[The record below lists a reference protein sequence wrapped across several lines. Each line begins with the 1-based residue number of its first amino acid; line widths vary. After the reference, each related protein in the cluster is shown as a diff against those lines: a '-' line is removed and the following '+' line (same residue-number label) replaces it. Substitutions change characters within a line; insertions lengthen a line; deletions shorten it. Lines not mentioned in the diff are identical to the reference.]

1 MRYFNTEGCCKP
13 QIHYMVRLDDR
24 LEQIK
29 RLYVDRG
36 KYVVLN
42 RGRQYGKTTTLM
54 ALAQFLKSEYLV
66 LSMDF
71 QCIGTEEFADASS
84 FVRAFASMAKGALK
98 KAETG
103 NGTKLAEL
111 LEQFAPGSKKRTLR
125 ELFAVFSRICE
136 KADRRVVL
144 IIDEVDSASNNQV
157 FVDFLAQLRVYY
169 LNREERPVFYSVI
182 LAGVYDIKNLKLKIR
197 PDAERQY
204 NSPWNVAAKFSLPM
218 SFSPSQIRAM
228 LAEYEADMQT
238 GMDIEAAAQ
247 YIYQYT
253 AGYPYL
259 VSVVC
264 KYLDEEI
271 PYRTQLEGAAC
282 VWTKNG
288 IAEAVKLL
296 LKENVPLFDSM
307 VKQLDLYENL
317 RSMIQQMLY
326 QGKAIPYSPAEKSIR
341 LGVMFGFLKEENGR
355 VAIANRIFEMF
366 LLNLFLAE
374 ESVRSR
380 AYQYGE
386 RDKNQFLTDG
396 RLNMRLV
403 LEKFVIHFSDIY
415 GRNDDAFIEEN
426 GRRFFLLYLK
436 PIINGVGNYYLEA
449 QTRDAR
455 RTDVIVDYRG
465 EQFIVELKI
474 WHGNEY
480 NQRGERQ
487 LADYLDAYHQKEGY
501 LVSFNF
507 NQKKETG
514 VKEIRIGEKTIIEA
528 VV

>member
-13 QIHYMVRLDDR
+13 QIHYMVRLDNR

-42 RGRQYGKTTTLM
+42 RGRQYGKTTTLI
-54 ALAQFLKSEYLV
+54 ALAQFLKTEYLV
-66 LSMDF
+66 LSLDF
-71 QCIGTEEFADASS
+71 QCIGAEEFAEASS
-84 FVRAFASMAKGALK
+84 FVRAFAAMAESALK
-98 KAETG
+98 KAEAG
-103 NGTKLAEL
+103 NGAHLAGL
-111 LEQFAPGSKKRTLR
+111 LEEFALDSQKRTLR

-136 KADRRVVL
+136 QSDRRVVL

-157 FVDFLAQLRVYY
+157 FVDFLSQLRVYY

-182 LAGVYDIKNLKLKIR
+182 LAGVIR
-197 PDAERQY
+197 PDTERQY

-218 SFSPSQIRAM
+218 SFSPDQIRAM
-228 LAEYEADMQT
+228 LAEYETDLQT
-238 GMDIEAAAQ
+238 GMDIEVAAQ
-247 YIYQYT
+247 YIYEYT

-271 PYRTQLEGAAC
+271 PYEAEFEGMKC
-282 VWTKNG
+282 VWTKSG

-317 RSMIQQMLY
+317 RSMIQQILY
-326 QGKAIPYSPAEKSIR
+326 QGKTIPYSPAEKSIR
-341 LGVMFGFLKEENGR
+341 LGVMFGFLKEENGK

-374 ESVRSR
+374 ESVCSR

-386 RDKNQFLTDG
+386 RIVSGGKRTQVFSAVFKTD
-396 RLNMRLV
+396 
-403 LEKFVIHFSDIY
+403 DQW
-415 GRNDDAFIEEN
+415 
-426 GRRFFLLYLK
+426 RRELL
-436 PIINGVGNYYLEA
+436 P
-449 QTRDAR
+449 
-455 RTDVIVDYRG
+455 
-465 EQFIVELKI
+465 
-474 WHGNEY
+474 
-480 NQRGERQ
+480 
-487 LADYLDAYHQKEGY
+487 
-501 LVSFNF
+501 
-507 NQKKETG
+507 
-514 VKEIRIGEKTIIEA
+514 
-528 VV
+528 